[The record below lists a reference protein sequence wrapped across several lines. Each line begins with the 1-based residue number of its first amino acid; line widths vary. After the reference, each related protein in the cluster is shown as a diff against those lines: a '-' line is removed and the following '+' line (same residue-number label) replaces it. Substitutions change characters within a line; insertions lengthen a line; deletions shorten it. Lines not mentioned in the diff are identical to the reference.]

1 MGPQELTAALWRERE
16 LLDLLVFKLEEE
28 HLVLASGKSRWLDHA
43 TREVEH
49 VMTRLRV
56 TSLERTTIAS
66 AVALQWGLP
75 EDASLQ
81 ELSAAGGAG
90 PWAEILGS
98 HLAALSG
105 AVDQVRT
112 LRDTNL
118 QFLREGLRSAQ
129 ETMATVVAD
138 AGTYDHLGN
147 TSTEPGSRFLDK
159 SV

>member
-1 MGPQELTAALWRERE
+1 MGPQELSAALWRERE

-49 VMTRLRV
+49 VMTRLRAA
-56 TSLERTTIAS
+56 SLERIAIAA

-81 ELSAAGGAG
+81 DLSAAGGAG

-98 HLAALSG
+98 HFAAMT
-105 AVDQVRT
+105 AQVEQVRT

-129 ETMATVVAD
+129 ETMAAVA
-138 AGTYDHLGN
+138 AEARTYDHLGN
-147 TSTEPGSRFLDK
+147 TSTEPGTRFLDK